1 MEQTKWH
8 RIGSWVWPVLLVLTT
23 AAIWGQSLMSGES
36 SSNESG
42 AVRELLVRL
51 FGEEFVGSFLY
62 TYIRKVAHFTE
73 YMVLGAEWTAYRLH
87 RRPGRG
93 TAWLFWA
100 AGPLTAVCD
109 ELLQFLSPGRGPAVR
124 DVLLDCS
131 GCVCGWLAAW
141 LLCRLLRAAAARR
154 KKRRGS

>member
-1 MEQTKWH
+1 MERIRWH
-8 RIGSWVWPVLLVLTT
+8 HIGSWAWPVLLVLTT
-23 AAIWGQSLMSGES
+23 AAVWGQSLLSGES
-36 SSNESG
+36 SSSESG

-51 FGEEFVGSFLY
+51 FGEGFVGSFLY
-62 TYIRKVAHFTE
+62 TYIRKAAHFTE
-73 YMVLGAEWTAYRLH
+73 YMVLGTEWNAFRLY

-93 TAWLFWA
+93 VAWLFWA

-131 GCVCGWLAAW
+131 GCACGWLLSW
-141 LLCRLLRAAAARR
+141 LLYCLLRAVAARR
-154 KKRRGS
+154 KKRRRC